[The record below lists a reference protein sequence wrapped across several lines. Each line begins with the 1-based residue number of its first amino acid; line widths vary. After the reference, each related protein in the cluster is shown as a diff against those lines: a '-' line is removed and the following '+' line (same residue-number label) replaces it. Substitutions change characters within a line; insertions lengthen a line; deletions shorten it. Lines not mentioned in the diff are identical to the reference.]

1 MKLLKLYTQKI
12 FDIFKANWKNFLIM
26 GAIYLLIFAAFSPLS
41 VNFDNQLTH
50 QLELLDNTKISMN
63 LIRWLMIGIIG
74 IFVTSVIVT
83 SIHNFFI
90 FVLSKSFSINNF
102 NILNV
107 LKQNFKSFWKV
118 ALFSLIEVLI
128 ITFGIIFFIVPG
140 IYCLFIFSFALPIMA
155 NENLSIVSSIKKAQR
170 ILNQNLWK
178 NIGLILL
185 LKLIVLLGLIV
196 ASLIKINGLI
206 TLIDWFVTTALIYL
220 IIYEPINIEKNQPEL
235 KTENE

>member
-1 MKLLKLYTQKI
+1 MKLLKLYAQKI
-12 FDIFKANWKNFLIM
+12 FDIFKANWKNFLII

>member
-12 FDIFKANWKNFLIM
+12 FDIFKANWKNFLII
-26 GAIYLLIFAAFSPLS
+26 GVIYLLIFAAFSPLS